1 MSVAASTHHRHHT
14 PKDDMTT
21 RDKRVSRPLLGRL
34 KEKEVRPLDRMK
46 EPIVKDER
54 FSVRLGRSEE
64 VAAATVGLLMLDM
77 VERTGRT
84 RLFERAIDGAL
95 EQLTADLDPEEIM
108 RLEVEAYEVL
118 DWLVGD
124 AQPVGSDTNV
134 AIRNE
139 DGILYDPDA
148 PLEALIR
155 EALFQEFDVRIHY
168 YTRKRGE
175 TTERVISPYA
185 IAADKYVR
193 AWCHARRAQRVF
205 RMDRISYCVPVNG
218 REFPKPVK
226 PEPAAAD
233 QLSLL
238 DDDS

>member
-1 MSVAASTHHRHHT
+1 
-14 PKDDMTT
+14 MTT

-34 KEKEVRPLDRMK
+34 KEKEARPLDRMK

-64 VAAATVGLLMLDM
+64 VAAATVGLMMLDM

-95 EQLTADLDPEEIM
+95 EQLTAELDPEEIM

-124 AQPVGSDTNV
+124 DQPVTSDLKV
-134 AIRNE
+134 ARRE
-139 DGILYDPDA
+139 QDVILYDPDA

-155 EALFQEFDVRIHY
+155 EALFQEFDVRIRY
-168 YTRKRGE
+168 FTRKRAE
-175 TTERVISPYA
+175 ITERIISPFA

-218 REFPKPVK
+218 REFPKPSK
-226 PEPAAAD
+226 PEQSAD

-238 DDDS
+238 DDD